1 MSPPESLKSQN
12 KRFLVLSRIYK
23 RKCLDQVRVKTLEKE
38 SEEEEV
44 SVDCGHES
52 QKKKTSSQVLGFDC
66 ETVTEDLVTPD

>member
-23 RKCLDQVRVKTLEKE
+23 SSQVRVKTLEKE

-52 QKKKTSSQVLGFDC
+52 QKKKTSSQVLGFDW